1 MQEGSLFSTPSPIFI
16 ICRLFDDGILTSV
29 RWYLIVVLICISLVI
44 SDTRHLFM
52 CLLVISVNCPLWK
65 NGCLHLF
72 PISWWGYLLSVLSC
86 MNCLYNLEIKFLP
99 VTSLAINFLPL
110 WRLSVCFVYSFLCCA
125 KANES
130 ALGPICLL
138 LLLFLLPWETNL
150 RKLAMI

>member
-1 MQEGSLFSTPSPIFI
+1 MQGGSLFSTPSPIFI

-29 RWYLIVVLICISLVI
+29 RWYLIVVLICISLVV
-44 SDTRHLFM
+44 SDTGHLFSA
-52 CLLVISVNCPLWK
+52 CW
-65 NGCLHLF
+65 
-72 PISWWGYLLSVLSC
+72 LSVWIVSFGKMAIYIFFPFLDGVICFLLLSC

-99 VTSLAINFLPL
+99 VTSLSINFLPL
-110 WRLSVCFVYSFLCCA
+110 WRLSFCFVYSFPCCA